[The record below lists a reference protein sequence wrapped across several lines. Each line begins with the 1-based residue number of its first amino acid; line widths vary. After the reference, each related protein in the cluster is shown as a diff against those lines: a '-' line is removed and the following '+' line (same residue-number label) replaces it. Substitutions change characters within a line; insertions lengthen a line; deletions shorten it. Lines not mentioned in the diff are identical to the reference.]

1 MTELTKIRDTA
12 YAMKPE
18 ARADYLMGIIEDLH
32 PVMCGADHATDE
44 WGLKITRAE
53 RLLLCTLYDAAPRCI
68 SHDHLHG
75 IVCSPLDTAGD
86 TGVQLVK
93 VYVSRLRKR
102 VPAACGRIVTHF
114 GRGYSFERAAL

>member
-44 WGLKITRAE
+44 WGLKICRAE
-53 RLLLCTLYDAAPRCI
+53 RLLLCTLYDTSPRCI
-68 SHDHLHG
+68 PHDRLHT
-75 IVCSPLDTAGD
+75 IICSPLDTAED
-86 TGVQLVK
+86 TQVQLVK

-102 VPAACGRIVTHF
+102 LPAAFGRIVTHW
-114 GRGYSFERAAL
+114 GRGYSFERPTI